1 VKEAPSCDANV
12 ELTESVQDEVCRHYG
27 LPRRTAQQQEAE
39 QESQPAQPAYGTESP
54 DMPVAEQSPG
64 PGKKEAQAGG
74 MHLKKIA
81 RPDAINEPAG
91 LQSEGSAKD
100 PAPPSTPREAPPPGE
115 VFKEDDTYIP
125 LRRQDAGVEST
136 GKTGNGDRRTP
147 RTPAEEITGRDEIPR
162 SKRIK

>member
-1 VKEAPSCDANV
+1 V
-12 ELTESVQDEVCRHYG
+12 ELTEPVQDEVCRHYG
-27 LPRRTAQQQEAE
+27 LSRPTVQQQEAE
-39 QESQPAQPAYGTESP
+39 QEPQPAQPAYGSEP
-54 DMPVAEQSPG
+54 PEMPVAEESPG

-81 RPDAINEPAG
+81 RTDAINEPAG
-91 LQSEGSAKD
+91 PQSEGSAND
-100 PAPPSTPREAPPPGE
+100 PAPPSAPREAPPPGE

-125 LRRQDAGVEST
+125 LRRQDTGIEGT
-136 GKTGNGDRRTP
+136 GKPGNGDRRTP